1 MFEQSALIPE
11 DTIKSPEPSPSL
23 RMKIMMTRC
32 SHFLG
37 QFRSLDNDLP
47 LQTAHI
53 VLLIAMQPG
62 ITVREL
68 MAKAKLSQSSCSRNI
83 ARLSK
88 TNRHGEPGYDIVEAK
103 PDPTDSRRQKLYLT
117 EKGKEF
123 AALVSDTLR

>member
-1 MFEQSALIPE
+1 MLEQSASTRDDP
-11 DTIKSPEPSPSL
+11 TTSPEPSTSL
-23 RMKIMMTRC
+23 RMKIMMNRC

-53 VLLIAMQPG
+53 LLLIAMQPG
-62 ITVREL
+62 ITVKEL
-68 MAKAKLSQSSCSRNI
+68 MARAKLSQSSCSRNI

-88 TNRHGEPGYDIVEAK
+88 TNRHGEPGYDMVEAR
-103 PDPTDSRRQKLYLT
+103 PDPTDSRRHKLYLT

-123 AALVSDTLR
+123 AALVNDTLR